1 MAGFNLNSG
10 GVLNNLPNTGV
21 GKFIVRYGVLVPGV
35 SRLIVTTTSTPA
47 ATSDIGFVSAVA
59 QASIG
64 NISGVASDNIGS
76 IDNITF

>member
-10 GVLNNLPNTGV
+10 GILSKLANTGF
-21 GKFIVRYGVLVPGV
+21 GKFILRNGILFPGV